1 MTALPAHGKGAG
13 FNSNLSKRLRPL
25 ANPELGAK
33 QICPNCQAKFY
44 DLTRRPA
51 VCPKCGTEQPA
62 EQPRLRRAP
71 AAPIPDEKLKKRAAS
86 PEAETEDL
94 EVEDVEGDEAIEDA
108 EELEDDAEGLGE
120 DIEVEADRD
129 EEG

>member
-1 MTALPAHGKGAG
+1 MAK
-13 FNSNLSKRLRPL
+13 
-25 ANPELGAK
+25 PELGLKRTCVA
-33 QICPNCQAKFY
+33 CGTRFY
-44 DLTRRPA
+44 DLARTPA

-62 EQPRLRRAP
+62 EQPRLRRAA

-86 PEAETEDL
+86 PEAEGEDI

-108 EELEDDAEGLGE
+108 EELEDDAEGIGE
-120 DIEVEADRD
+120 EIEVEADRD